1 MKKLILTSI
10 LVLLTFIKTSF
21 ADLIISDDFTKDRLH
36 QYDKSHIY
44 FCNFNCGSYKAYN
57 FLEEENGNKFI
68 RLTSKSGQLSKH
80 NKGQKKYLKDRI
92 ELGTKNNK
100 FSELWSD
107 LVNKEIWWSFDVKL
121 PKNFIETNSEKIS
134 ITQLKT
140 IEKNYKKKQCHPGMP
155 FRINY
160 NEKYTWIA
168 VTDGFNNKLMKK
180 EFFKNVLSNN
190 WTNFKIGYRFSK
202 KNGWVKVYK
211 NKEIILNY
219 SGNTIFD
226 NYKNCKPVSDL
237 QTFVRIGIYRGT
249 TTNHFKSKTHK
260 AKSDSL
266 DFDNFYVCFGKK
278 KCKDM

>member
-1 MKKLILTSI
+1 MIKLTLTLILI
-10 LVLLTFIKTSF
+10 LLTFIKTSF
-21 ADLIISDDFTKDRLH
+21 ADLIISDDFTKNRLH

-44 FCNFNCGSYKAYN
+44 SCSFNCGSYKAYQ
-57 FLEEENGNKFI
+57 FLKEDNGNKFI
-68 RLTSKSGQLSKH
+68 RLTSRSGQLSKF
-80 NKGQKKYLKDRI
+80 NSNQKKYLKDRI